1 MRLTSD
7 YDYLTVTKS
16 GKSAIWEAG
25 GGCRNTGYTQ
35 VVCDQRGLPMKPI
48 YIARKG
54 HLSNS
59 CHALFVLREGM
70 YVVKC
75 DRHHSDYTLR
85 VLRVAKIN
93 VTDYF
98 ADCEVVVEAHSIEDV
113 PEMFKAAAK
122 AALRKSSIYHCREAV
137 YILE

>member
-16 GKSAIWEAG
+16 GKPAIWEAG
-25 GGCRNTGYTQ
+25 GGAKNTGRTQ
-35 VVCDQRGLPMKPI
+35 VVCDHEGRPMKPL

-59 CHALFVLREGM
+59 CHALFILDVGM
-70 YVVKC
+70 YVIKC
-75 DRHHSDYTLR
+75 SRHRDDYTLK
-85 VLRVAKIN
+85 VLRVEKIN
-93 VTDYF
+93 VDGYY
-98 ADCEVVVEAHSIEDV
+98 ADCVVEVETNNVENV
-113 PEMFKAAAK
+113 PEKFKAAAK